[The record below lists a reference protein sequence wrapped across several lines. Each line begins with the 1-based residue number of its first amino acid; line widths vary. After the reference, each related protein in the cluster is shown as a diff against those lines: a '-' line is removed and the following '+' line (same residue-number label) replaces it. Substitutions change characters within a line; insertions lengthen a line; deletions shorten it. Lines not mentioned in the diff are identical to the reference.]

1 MSNVLPSQEDRVTIP
16 RMTTM
21 GFIVRS
27 EGGYYFVR
35 LEDGIVVRSTIR
47 GRLRQQ
53 RSEDTAFLTLGDR
66 VILTW
71 STLEDGLIE
80 ERLPRSSEL
89 ARKSPLPGRRR
100 PHRQVLLANVSLV
113 AVVASLAEPRC
124 TPFLTDRFL
133 VIAEDAGIRTVL
145 VLTKRD
151 LVSEAYAET
160 VAAPYRRAG
169 YRVLS
174 TSVLTQDGLEDLV
187 QELRG
192 EIAAFIGSSG
202 VGKSSLVNW
211 LCPLARLRV
220 GDVNR
225 AQDRGRHTTTVGR
238 LIEWS
243 ESSWIADTPGL
254 REVDAY
260 DLDPQRLA
268 WLFPEFRPLLQ
279 RGCRFSGCL
288 HRIEPDCAVR
298 EAVQQG
304 EIAGD
309 RYGSYLRLLR
319 SLL

>member
-1 MSNVLPSQEDRVTIP
+1 
-16 RMTTM
+16 MTAT
-21 GFIVRS
+21 GFIVRL

-35 LEDGIVVRSTIR
+35 IEDGTVVRSTIR

-53 RSEDTAFLTLGDR
+53 RSEDTSFLTLGDH
-66 VILTW
+66 VVLTW

-100 PHRQVLLANVSLV
+100 PHRQVLLANISLV
-113 AVVASLAEPRC
+113 AVVASLAEPQF
-124 TPFLTDRFL
+124 TPLLTDRFL
-133 VIAEDAGIRTVL
+133 VIAEDAEVRVIL

-151 LVSEAYAET
+151 LAAEDCAEAI
-160 VAAPYRRAG
+160 AAPYRRAG
-169 YRVLS
+169 YCVLM
-174 TSVLTQDGLEDLV
+174 TSMVTEDGLDSLAR
-187 QELRG
+187 ELRG
-192 EIAAFIGSSG
+192 EVAAFIGPSG

-211 LCPLARLRV
+211 LCPLAQLRV

-243 ESSWIADTPGL
+243 EGSWIADTPGL

-260 DLDPQRLA
+260 DLEPQRLA
-268 WLFPEFRPLLQ
+268 WLFPEFRPFLQ

-288 HRIEPDCAVR
+288 HRVEPGCAVR
-298 EAVQQG
+298 RAVQQD
-304 EIAGD
+304 EIAGE
-309 RYGSYLRLLR
+309 RYNSYLRLLR
-319 SLL
+319 SLRS